1 MSERPQPQIENAWRV
16 EISTLHSVPSAG
28 LSRRWTGSPHRKTSL
43 GKHQE
48 VKRRFL
54 EICDNVFNEEVR
66 AALRLPAFD
75 CYEFDDASI
84 ISLMQTMFVEL
95 GLPAHFG
102 IPMETLRDW
111 LYEVYKHYNDV
122 PFHNFRHCFCV
133 TQMVSSSTVA
143 GSMHMMARRL
153 IILYSLLY

>member
-1 MSERPQPQIENAWRV
+1 MFPE
-16 EISTLHSVPSAG
+16 EI
-28 LSRRWTGSPHRKTSL
+28 
-43 GKHQE
+43 
-48 VKRRFL
+48 
-54 EICDNVFNEEVR
+54 R

-84 ISLMQTMFVEL
+84 ICLMQTMFVEL

-102 IPMETLRDW
+102 IPMATLRDW

-133 TQMVSSSTVA
+133 AQMVRE
-143 GSMHMMARRL
+143 GGKGHFLR
-153 IILYSLLY
+153 IK

>member
-1 MSERPQPQIENAWRV
+1 MLPF
-16 EISTLHSVPSAG
+16 AG

-54 EICDNVFNEEVR
+54 DICDNVFPEEVR

-75 CYEFDDASI
+75 CYEFDDAEI

-102 IPMETLRDW
+102 IPMETLREW

-133 TQMVSSSTVA
+133 TQMVTV
-143 GSMHMMARRL
+143 
-153 IILYSLLY
+153 

>member
-1 MSERPQPQIENAWRV
+1 MSGMLPMLPF
-16 EISTLHSVPSAG
+16 AG

-54 EICDNVFNEEVR
+54 DICDNVFPEEVR

-75 CYEFDDASI
+75 CYEFDDAEI

-102 IPMETLRDW
+102 IPMETLREW

-133 TQMVSSSTVA
+133 TQMVTV
-143 GSMHMMARRL
+143 
-153 IILYSLLY
+153 